1 MCAHCTVL
9 HGILPQPRLSLS
21 LSLTECVCQ
30 STRYVATSTILHL
43 HWGKKNHP
51 SAMRSEPI
59 SAFSRT
65 HSPNGKLNW
74 KQHGHYVVFVCRWLM
89 LNKLDAAWIGSAQFS
104 PARVNSFLFMYNW
117 FFSLSLSTFCRDGKR
132 AHLCLPQRLMWFF
145 LLFKLKN
152 YCNKQW

>member
-9 HGILPQPRLSLS
+9 HGILPQPRLPLLLS
-21 LSLTECVCQ
+21 HWVCVSINSIC
-30 STRYVATSTILHL
+30 SYIYYTPCLLRE
-43 HWGKKNHP
+43 KNHP
-51 SAMRSEPI
+51 SAMRGKPI

-74 KQHGHYVVFVCRWLM
+74 KQHGHYVFFVCRWLM
-89 LNKLDAAWIGSAQFS
+89 LNKLDAAWIGSALSS
-104 PARVNSFLFMYNW
+104 PQHASIHFCSCIIDF
-117 FFSLSLSTFCRDGKR
+117 SLSTFCRDGKR